1 MRHELGE
8 SQVIEVP
15 FRGTKVPFSGT
26 KGERELVDRVECC
39 FLSLK
44 SLLYTSIF
52 KFNTAYT
59 LY

>member
-15 FRGTKVPFSGT
+15 YRGTEVPFSGT
-26 KGERELVDRVECC
+26 ESERELVDRAKCC